1 MRPAV
6 SLPLATKFNEAVAM
20 DLKYWKNGL
29 YIFYLIDMFS
39 RFTKADWIKSKDP
52 EIIID
57 KIFSM

>member
-1 MRPAV
+1 MTTVTCLKFKKTPMRPAV

-39 RFTKADWIKSKDP
+39 
-52 EIIID
+52 
-57 KIFSM
+57 